1 MRDSRGFTLIELLLV
16 LLIIGI
22 LSAISMANYRQAR
35 LRGAETA
42 AIGALT
48 AINQA
53 QFSYMQTCG
62 NQKFAPRLTSL
73 GKPNPA
79 TTAPY
84 LSPDLT
90 GADEIVK
97 SGYRIAMEGT
107 EVADPVL
114 TCTGETPVESY
125 HVTADPVTPGFTG
138 RRFLQ
143 PTSTWWSTRIRKPS
157 LTRCP
162 TAGRRRSGR
171 RLVASSARFIE

>member
-53 QFSYMQTCG
+53 QFAYMQTCG
-62 NQKFAPRLTSL
+62 NQKFAPHLTSL
-73 GKPNPA
+73 GKPNPG
-79 TTAPY
+79 TSVPY

-90 GADEIVK
+90 SADEVVK
-97 SGYRIAMEGT
+97 SGYLIKLEGP
-107 EVADPVL
+107 EVAEPVL

-125 HVTADPVTPGFTG
+125 HITADPVTPGISG
-138 RRFLQ
+138 RRFFGTNIDLVIYENLESFVDKMPDSGA
-143 PTSTWWSTRIRKPS
+143 PTLGQETRGIVR
-157 LTRCP
+157 
-162 TAGRRRSGR
+162 
-171 RLVASSARFIE
+171 